1 MERYYNLSDVNTK
14 GLSKI
19 TGKELKKEGFC
30 NYTVKLTTFR
40 KAYFYITTATTAL
53 LRGSGLG
60 LYVQSKHSA
69 ARFRPLLFGMMYFR
83 VPV

>member
-19 TGKELKKEGFC
+19 IGKELKKKDFC

-40 KAYFYITTATTAL
+40 KVYFYITTTTTAL
-53 LRGSGLG
+53 MRGSGLG

-69 ARFRPLLFGMMYFR
+69 TRFCPLLFEMTYFR
-83 VPV
+83 VQE

>member
-19 TGKELKKEGFC
+19 IGKELKKEDFC

-40 KAYFYITTATTAL
+40 KVYFLYYYYYYYCPDAR
-53 LRGSGLG
+53 LRPGLVCAEQT
-60 LYVQSKHSA
+60 LCHSVLS
-69 ARFRPLLFGMMYFR
+69 FIL
-83 VPV
+83 